1 MITIIIIL
9 GFWECRDF
17 ASLPWLLVKCVK
29 SALWMRVKCM
39 PQHCFSFSFHRVCT
53 SSLLDM
59 NFICFFCCL
68 TNFSYFYGIL
78 IHFVWNNLGMA
89 WLNFIPFTVQPNS
102 DFEGNKITMI
112 AECRD
117 LLCSSKLFQSTSIL
131 QISYSNFLAASIH
144 KVQ

>member
-1 MITIIIIL
+1 MLRFCITAMIIGEMCEISTVDAGKMYAAALFLFFFSPCLHQFITWHE
-9 GFWECRDF
+9 FY
-17 ASLPWLLVKCVK
+17 LL
-29 SALWMRVKCM
+29 
-39 PQHCFSFSFHRVCT
+39 
-53 SSLLDM
+53 
-59 NFICFFCCL
+59 FCCL